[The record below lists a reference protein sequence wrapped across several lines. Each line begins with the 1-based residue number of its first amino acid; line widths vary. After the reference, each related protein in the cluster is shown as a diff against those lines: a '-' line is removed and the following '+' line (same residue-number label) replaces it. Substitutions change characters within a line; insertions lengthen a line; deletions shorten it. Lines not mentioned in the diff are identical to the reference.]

1 MCNLFVLCPVLQQG
15 DYELNL
21 IDIFSLKGPWRD
33 MSGNRPF
40 LHCCKKRHQVKA
52 RMETIQWFVWK
63 CPSEPCP
70 CFFMFAHWSVMWER
84 SLQGL
89 NQSIPSFWLDI
100 YSSLTSCYFKS
111 CLSCEITN
119 NSWLLPLLC
128 ILLVISILGHCV
140 ALWNNIII
148 LIHK

>member
-21 IDIFSLKGPWRD
+21 TDIFSLKGPWPD

-40 LHCCKKRHQVKA
+40 LHSCKKKAPTWGSDGRNTVICMKMSVWALSLFLYVCSLERNVGKVSSRVKPVN
-52 RMETIQWFVWK
+52 TQF
-63 CPSEPCP
+63 
-70 CFFMFAHWSVMWER
+70 
-84 SLQGL
+84 LTGQ
-89 NQSIPSFWLDI
+89 
-100 YSSLTSCYFKS
+100 SSLTSCYFKS